1 MQHGGMDLCNS
12 TCSSGKRVR
21 RQRAMPEQYGETETQ
36 SGNGSRADF
45 GVVVQPPADSKLLV
59 FLRAQFL

>member
-21 RQRAMPEQYGETETQ
+21 RQRAVPEQYGETETQ
-36 SGNGSRADF
+36 SGKKWLKGRLWGGGTATS
-45 GVVVQPPADSKLLV
+45 
-59 FLRAQFL
+59 